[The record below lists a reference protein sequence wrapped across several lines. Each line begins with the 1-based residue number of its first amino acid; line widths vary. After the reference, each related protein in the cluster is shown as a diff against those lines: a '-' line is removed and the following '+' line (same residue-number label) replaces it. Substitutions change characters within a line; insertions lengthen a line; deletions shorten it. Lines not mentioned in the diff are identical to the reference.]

1 MLEETRSSESPES
14 SDVIQRRL
22 TGLLTL
28 VEVTC
33 DLAAEHRLDRILDS
47 VTRGVCAAL
56 DCERASLYLYDADS
70 GELQTRI
77 VTELEISEIRSSID
91 TGITGWVARRRKVA
105 NVPDPRVDARWN
117 SAIDRQTGFH
127 TRNILAAP
135 LISVHNDRLV
145 GVLQLL
151 NRNTGAFDEF
161 DERLLQAFAV
171 HAASA
176 VERAQLLVEA
186 RRRQELQLAADM
198 GRSIQ
203 IGFLPQTL
211 PDIPGYE
218 VAAWWQPAE
227 EVSGDYYDLVNL
239 PDGRIG
245 LIVADVSGHGLG
257 PSLIMASA
265 RAMLRV
271 LVREWADPGE
281 ILSRLA
287 ETISPDLQS
296 GRFITCLIAALD
308 PCTHR
313 LTHAN
318 AGHGPALHFQRDNG
332 HFRTFTTTALPLG
345 FVEDGTIESVPETDV
360 HPGDIIL
367 LATDGAVELMNE
379 EKELFGTERLKQLV
393 RTNCDLPAQEL
404 LDTIRTAIEQF
415 NPRSTPPDDVTLLI
429 LKRLQQSGRA
439 NSECGQTRRTTD
451 NGYE

>member
-1 MLEETRSSESPES
+1 MSEETRSPES
-14 SDVIQRRL
+14 ADPPTEIESRL
-22 TGLLTL
+22 NGLLTL

-33 DLAAEHRLDRILDS
+33 DLAAEHRLDRILDN

-56 DCERASLYLYDADS
+56 DCERATLYLYEEQS
-70 GELQTRI
+70 GELRTRV
-77 VTELEISEIRSSID
+77 VTELEISEIRSTID
-91 TGITGWVARRRKVA
+91 SGITGWVARRRKVA

-117 SAIDRQTGFH
+117 SAIDRQTGFR

-151 NRNTGAFDEF
+151 NRNSGTFDEF

-176 VERAQLLVEA
+176 IERAQLLDEA

-227 EVSGDYYDLVNL
+227 EVSGDYYDLIDL

-245 LIVADVSGHGLG
+245 LVIADVSGHGLG

-271 LVREWADPGE
+271 LVRESSDPGE
-281 ILSRLA
+281 ILTRLSG
-287 ETISPDLQS
+287 TITPDLKE
-296 GRFITCLIAALD
+296 GRFITCLMAALD
-308 PCTHR
+308 LRRHR
-313 LTHAN
+313 LNHAN
-318 AGHGPALHFQRDNG
+318 AGHGPALHYQHHSG
-332 HFRTFTTTALPLG
+332 QFRTFRTTGLPLG
-345 FVEDGTIESVPETDV
+345 FAEHGTIESTPETDIR
-360 HPGDIIL
+360 PGDILL

-379 EKELFGTERLKQLV
+379 AGELFGTERLSQLV
-393 RTNCDLPAQEL
+393 RANCALSADDLRDVL
-404 LDTIRTAIEQF
+404 RTAIDQF
-415 NPRSTPPDDVTLLI
+415 HPRANPADDVTLLI
-429 LKRLQQSGRA
+429 LKRV
-439 NSECGQTRRTTD
+439 T
-451 NGYE
+451 

>member
-1 MLEETRSSESPES
+1 MLEDSPTSESSESPA
-14 SDVIQRRL
+14 VIERRL
-22 TGLLTL
+22 NGLLAL

-33 DLAAEHRLDRILDS
+33 DLAAEHRLERILNS

-56 DCERASLYLYDADS
+56 DCERASLYLYDEQNQ
-70 GELQTRI
+70 ELRTRI
-77 VTELEISEIRSSID
+77 VTELEISEIRTAIN

-117 SAIDRQTGFH
+117 SAIDRQTGFR

-151 NRNTGAFDEF
+151 NRHTGAFDKS

-176 VERAQLLVEA
+176 IERAQLLDEA

-227 EVSGDYYDLVNL
+227 DVSGDYYDLVTL
-239 PDGRIG
+239 PDGRVG

-271 LVREWADPGE
+271 LIRAYADPGE
-281 ILSRLA
+281 ILTNLA
-287 ETISPDLQS
+287 ETITLDLRD
-296 GRFITCLIAALD
+296 GRFITCLIVALD
-308 PCTHR
+308 PRTHR

-318 AGHGPALHFQRDNG
+318 AGHGPALHFQRESSR
-332 HFRTFTTTALPLG
+332 FRTFSTTGLPLG
-345 FVEDGTIESVPETDV
+345 FAEDGTIESGPEIDV
-360 HPGDIIL
+360 HPGDVIL
-367 LATDGAVELMNE
+367 LATDGAVELMND

-393 RTNCDLPAQEL
+393 RANCDLTAEDL
-404 LDTIRTAIEQF
+404 LNTIRTAIEQF
-415 NPRSTPPDDVTLLI
+415 NPHSNPPDDVTLLI
-429 LKRLQQSGRA
+429 LKR
-439 NSECGQTRRTTD
+439 TK
-451 NGYE
+451 